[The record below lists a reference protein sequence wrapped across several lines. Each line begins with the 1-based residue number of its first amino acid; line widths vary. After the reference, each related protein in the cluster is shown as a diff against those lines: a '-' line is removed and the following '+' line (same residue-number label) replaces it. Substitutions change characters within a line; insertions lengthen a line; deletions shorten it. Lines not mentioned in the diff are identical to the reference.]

1 MDTEDKGQSG
11 YYQTI
16 ANELLARRGP
26 PFFLSPRDQST
37 IASWESRR
45 VPLQVVL
52 EGIGRAF
59 DSLKTRGRGTKGVSL
74 AYCDR
79 QVDAALAQ
87 HLDRSAGRGNTAG
100 PRPGKKDR
108 ARREVEKG
116 LRGLAPDD
124 REMARLLEAA
134 LAALAAPK
142 PDEAALERIDA
153 EVEELLWGRA
163 TGPEKGAA
171 EAEVRK
177 GLRGRRPE
185 GLEAMVRRQ
194 VVKKSRDGRK
204 IPHVSLYYY

>member
-1 MDTEDKGQSG
+1 MDTEDKGQSE

-16 ANELLARRGP
+16 AREFLARRGA
-26 PFFLSPRDQST
+26 PFFLSPRDQSA

-45 VPLQVVL
+45 IPLQVVL

-59 DSLKTRGRGTKGVSL
+59 DGLKTRGRGTKGVSL
-74 AYCDR
+74 AFCDR
-79 QVDAALAQ
+79 QVDGALAQ
-87 HLDRSAGRGNTAG
+87 HLDRSAGRGSAAG

-108 ARREVEKG
+108 ARREIEKG
-116 LRGLAPDD
+116 LHGLAPDD
-124 REMARLLEAA
+124 REIARLLETA
-134 LAALAAPK
+134 LTVLAAPR

-153 EVEELLWGRA
+153 EVEKLLWGRA

-171 EAEVRK
+171 EDAARK
-177 GLRGRRPE
+177 GLCGRRPE

-194 VVKKSRDGRK
+194 VVKESRVGRK

>member
-1 MDTEDKGQSG
+1 MDAEDKGQSG

-16 ANELLARRGP
+16 ARDFLARRGA
-26 PFFLSPRDQST
+26 PFFLSPRDQSV

-59 DSLKTRGRGTKGVSL
+59 DGFKTRGRGTKEVSL
-74 AYCDR
+74 AFCDR

-87 HLDRSAGRGNTAG
+87 HLDRSAGRRNAAG
-100 PRPGKKDR
+100 PGPGKKDR

-116 LRGLAPDD
+116 LCGLAPDD

-134 LAALAAPK
+134 LAVLAAPK

-153 EVEELLWGRA
+153 EVEELLWSRA

-171 EAEVRK
+171 EAESRK
-177 GLRGRRPE
+177 RLGGRRPE

-194 VVKKSRDGRK
+194 VVKESRDGRK

>member
-16 ANELLARRGP
+16 AREFLARRGA
-26 PFFLSPRDQST
+26 PFFLSPKDQSA

-45 VPLQVVL
+45 VPLRIVL

-59 DSLKTRGRGTKGVSL
+59 DGLKTRGRGTKGISL
-74 AYCDR
+74 ASCDR

-87 HLDRSAGRGNTAG
+87 HLDRSAGRRNGAG

-116 LRGLAPDD
+116 LHGLAPDE
-124 REMARLLEAA
+124 REIALLLGAA
-134 LAALAAPK
+134 LVALAAPE

-163 TGPEKGAA
+163 TGPEKDAA
-171 EAEVRK
+171 ESEVRRR
-177 GLRGRRPE
+177 LRGRRSG

-194 VVKKSRDGRK
+194 VVKESRVGRK

>member
-59 DSLKTRGRGTKGVSL
+59 DSLKTRGRGTKVVSL
-74 AYCDR
+74 AFCDR

-194 VVKKSRDGRK
+194 VVKESRDGRK

>member
-16 ANELLARRGP
+16 ARELLARRGA

-59 DSLKTRGRGTKGVSL
+59 DGLKTKGRGTKGVSL
-74 AYCDR
+74 AFCDR

-87 HLDRSAGRGNTAG
+87 HLDRSAGRGHAAG
-100 PRPGKKDR
+100 LRPGKKDR

-116 LRGLAPDD
+116 LHGLAPDD
-124 REMARLLEAA
+124 WEIARLLKAA
-134 LAALAAPK
+134 IAVLAAPK

-171 EAEVRK
+171 EAEARK
-177 GLRGRRPE
+177 RLRGRRPE
-185 GLEAMVRRQ
+185 ELETMVRRQ
-194 VVKKSRDGRK
+194 VVKESRDGRK

>member
-16 ANELLARRGP
+16 AHELLARRGP

-124 REMARLLEAA
+124 REMARLLQAA

-194 VVKKSRDGRK
+194 VVKESRDGRK

>member
-74 AYCDR
+74 AFCDR

-171 EAEVRK
+171 EAEARK

>member
-194 VVKKSRDGRK
+194 VVKESRDGRK

>member
-16 ANELLARRGP
+16 ARELLARRGA

-37 IASWESRR
+37 IASWEFRR

-59 DSLKTRGRGTKGVSL
+59 DGLKTRGRGTKGVSL
-74 AYCDR
+74 AFCAR

-87 HLDRSAGRGNTAG
+87 HLDRSAGGGNAAG

-116 LRGLAPDD
+116 LHGLAPDD
-124 REMARLLEAA
+124 REIARLLEAA
-134 LAALAAPK
+134 LAVLAAPK

-153 EVEELLWGRA
+153 EIEELLWGRA

-171 EAEVRK
+171 EAEARK
-177 GLRGRRPE
+177 GLRGRRSE

-194 VVKKSRDGRK
+194 VVKESRDGRK
-204 IPHVSLYYY
+204 IPHVSLYFY

>member
-16 ANELLARRGP
+16 AHELLARRGP

-45 VPLQVVL
+45 VPLRVVL

-116 LRGLAPDD
+116 LHGLAPDD

-171 EAEVRK
+171 EAEARK

>member
-16 ANELLARRGP
+16 AREFLARRGA
-26 PFFLSPRDQST
+26 PFFLSPRDQSM
-37 IASWESRR
+37 IASWESKRA
-45 VPLQVVL
+45 PLQVVL
-52 EGIGRAF
+52 EGIGRTF
-59 DSLKTRGRGTKGVSL
+59 DGLMARGRGTKGVSL
-74 AYCDR
+74 AFCDR

-87 HLDRSAGRGNTAG
+87 HLDRSAGRGNAAG
-100 PRPGKKDR
+100 PGPGKMDR

-124 REMARLLEAA
+124 REIARLLEAA
-134 LAALAAPK
+134 LAVLAAPK

-163 TGPEKGAA
+163 TVQEKGAA
-171 EAEVRK
+171 EAEARK

-185 GLEAMVRRQ
+185 GFEAMVRRQ
-194 VVKKSRDGRK
+194 VVKESRYGRK

>member
-1 MDTEDKGQSG
+1 MDTEDRGQSG

-16 ANELLARRGP
+16 ADELLARRGP

-124 REMARLLEAA
+124 REIARLLEAA
-134 LAALAAPK
+134 LVALAAPK

-153 EVEELLWGRA
+153 EVEEFLWGRA

-194 VVKKSRDGRK
+194 VVKESRDGRK

>member
-1 MDTEDKGQSG
+1 METEDKGQSG

-16 ANELLARRGP
+16 AREFLARRGA
-26 PFFLSPRDQST
+26 PFFLSPRDQSA

-59 DSLKTRGRGTKGVSL
+59 EGLKTRGRGTKGISL
-74 AYCDR
+74 AFCDR
-79 QVDAALAQ
+79 QVDAAMAQ
-87 HLDRSAGRGNTAG
+87 HLDRAAGRGNAAG

-116 LRGLAPDD
+116 LHGLAPDD
-124 REMARLLEAA
+124 REIARLLEAA
-134 LAALAAPK
+134 LEILDAPK
-142 PDEAALERIDA
+142 PDEAALERIDS

-163 TGPEKGAA
+163 TEQEKRAA
-171 EAEVRK
+171 AAEVRK

-185 GLEAMVRRQ
+185 GLEALIRRR
-194 VVKKSRDGRK
+194 VVKESRVGRK

>member
-16 ANELLARRGP
+16 AREFLARRGA
-26 PFFLSPRDQST
+26 PFFLSPRDQSA

-52 EGIGRAF
+52 EGIVRAF
-59 DSLKTRGRGTKGVSL
+59 DGLKTRGRGTKGISL
-74 AYCDR
+74 AFCAK

-87 HLDRSAGRGNTAG
+87 HLDRLAGRGNAAG
-100 PRPGKKDR
+100 PPPGKKDR

-116 LRGLAPDD
+116 LRGLDQDD
-124 REMARLLEAA
+124 REIARLLEAA
-134 LAALAAPK
+134 LTVLAAPK

-163 TGPEKGAA
+163 TVPEKGAA
-171 EAEVRK
+171 EAEARK
-177 GLRGRRPE
+177 GLRGRRPD
-185 GLEAMVRRQ
+185 GFEATVRRQ
-194 VVKKSRDGRK
+194 VVKESRAGRK

>member
-16 ANELLARRGP
+16 AHELLARRGP

-124 REMARLLEAA
+124 REMVRLLEAA

-171 EAEVRK
+171 EAEARK

-194 VVKKSRDGRK
+194 VVKESRDGRK

>member
-16 ANELLARRGP
+16 AHELLARRGP

-194 VVKKSRDGRK
+194 VVKESRDGRK

>member
-1 MDTEDKGQSG
+1 MDTEDKEQSG

-16 ANELLARRGP
+16 ARELLARRGA

-45 VPLQVVL
+45 VPLRIVL

-59 DSLKTRGRGTKGVSL
+59 DGLKTRGRGTKGVSL
-74 AYCDR
+74 AFCDR

-87 HLDRSAGRGNTAG
+87 HLDRSAGRRSTAG

-116 LRGLAPDD
+116 LRCLAPDD
-124 REMARLLEAA
+124 RETARLLEAA
-134 LAALAAPK
+134 LAVLAAPK

-153 EVEELLWGRA
+153 EVEDLLWGRA
-163 TGPEKGAA
+163 TGSEKGAA
-171 EAEVRK
+171 EAEARK
-177 GLRGRRPE
+177 ELRGRRPE

-194 VVKKSRDGRK
+194 VIKESRDGRK

>member
-74 AYCDR
+74 AFCDR

-194 VVKKSRDGRK
+194 VVKESRDGRK

>member
-1 MDTEDKGQSG
+1 MDTEDRGQSG

-16 ANELLARRGP
+16 ADELLARRGP

-171 EAEVRK
+171 EAEARK

-194 VVKKSRDGRK
+194 VVKESRDGRK

>member
-171 EAEVRK
+171 EAEARK

>member
-16 ANELLARRGP
+16 AREFLARRGA

-37 IASWESRR
+37 IASWEFRR

-59 DSLKTRGRGTKGVSL
+59 DGLKTRGRGTKGVSL
-74 AYCDR
+74 AFCDR
-79 QVDAALAQ
+79 QVDAARAQ
-87 HLDRSAGRGNTAG
+87 HLDRSAGRGNAAG

-134 LAALAAPK
+134 LAVLAAPK

-163 TGPEKGAA
+163 TGPEKGEA
-171 EAEVRK
+171 EAEARK

-194 VVKKSRDGRK
+194 VVKESRDGRK

>member
-1 MDTEDKGQSG
+1 METEDKGQSG

-16 ANELLARRGP
+16 AREFLARRGA
-26 PFFLSPRDQST
+26 PFFLSPRDQSA

-59 DSLKTRGRGTKGVSL
+59 EGLKTRGRGTKGVSL
-74 AYCDR
+74 AFCDR
-79 QVDAALAQ
+79 QVDAAMAQ
-87 HLDRSAGRGNTAG
+87 HLDRAAGRGNAAG

-116 LRGLAPDD
+116 LLGLAPDD
-124 REMARLLEAA
+124 REIARLLEAA
-134 LAALAAPK
+134 LEILDASK
-142 PDEAALERIDA
+142 PDEAALERIDS

-163 TGPEKGAA
+163 TEQEKRAA
-171 EAEVRK
+171 AAEVRK

-185 GLEAMVRRQ
+185 GLEALIRRQ
-194 VVKKSRDGRK
+194 VVKESRVGRK

>member
-16 ANELLARRGP
+16 AREFLARRGA
-26 PFFLSPRDQST
+26 PFFLSPRDQSA

-45 VPLQVVL
+45 IPLRVVL

-59 DSLKTRGRGTKGVSL
+59 EGLKTRGRGAKGISL
-74 AYCDR
+74 AFCDR
-79 QVDAALAQ
+79 QVDAAMAQ
-87 HLDRSAGRGNTAG
+87 HLDRSAGRGHAAG

-116 LRGLAPDD
+116 LHGLDPED
-124 REMARLLEAA
+124 REVARLLETA
-134 LAALAAPK
+134 LTLLAAPV

-153 EVEELLWGRA
+153 EVEEILWGRA
-163 TGPEKGAA
+163 TGSEKGAA
-171 EAEVRK
+171 EAEARK
-177 GLRGRRPE
+177 GLRGRRPD
-185 GLEAMVRRQ
+185 GFEATVRRQ
-194 VVKKSRDGRK
+194 VVKESRAGRK

>member
-16 ANELLARRGP
+16 AREFLARRGA
-26 PFFLSPRDQST
+26 PFFLSPRDQSA

-45 VPLQVVL
+45 VPLRVVL

-59 DSLKTRGRGTKGVSL
+59 DGLKTRGRGTKGISL
-74 AYCDR
+74 AHCDR
-79 QVDAALAQ
+79 QVDDALAQ
-87 HLDRSAGRGNTAG
+87 HLDRSAGRRNTAG
-100 PRPGKKDR
+100 PRPRKKDR

-116 LRGLAPDD
+116 LHGLAPDD
-124 REMARLLEAA
+124 REIARLLEAA
-134 LAALAAPK
+134 LEILDAPK
-142 PDEAALERIDA
+142 PDEAALERIDS

-163 TGPEKGAA
+163 TGSEKGAA
-171 EAEVRK
+171 EAEARK

-185 GLEAMVRRQ
+185 GIEAMIRRQ
-194 VVKKSRDGRK
+194 VVKELRAGRK